1 MNIPDQFYDD
11 SLLAEL
17 KLQRLSFATI
27 RYDQFVNQASLQEE
41 GSCSSASSEISNLES
56 LDLVAPQQIV
66 KSATPRTN
74 SAQISHEF
82 WPDALYSW

>member
-11 SLLAEL
+11 SLLGEL

-27 RYDQFVNQASLQEE
+27 RYDQFVNQARLQEE

-66 KSATPRTN
+66 KSATTWTN